1 MSPQRLRAVV
11 ILLASAALCGCV
23 QVQPYD
29 YTALRAR
36 RPVSIL
42 VLPPLN
48 QTVDVN
54 GPYSFL
60 STVTLPLAEQGYYV
74 YPVQVIDEY
83 LKENGLPTAGEM
95 NQVAP
100 AKLHEIVGADAVL
113 YLDLLQYG
121 TKYAV
126 LASTTVVSARAK
138 LVDTQTGQTLWEGT
152 ATVQQNPNNNSG
164 GLLGALVGAALNQI
178 INSKTDLSHQVAAMT
193 SNQLFTQPG
202 RGLLFGPHHP
212 KHGSD

>member
-1 MSPQRLRAVV
+1 MSARRKAGVAV
-11 ILLASAALCGCV
+11 LLAATALAGCV
-23 QVQPYD
+23 EVRPYD
-29 YTALRAR
+29 YSALRAR

-48 QTVDVN
+48 ESVEVN

-60 STVTLPLAEQGYYV
+60 STVSLPIAEQGYYV

-95 NQVAP
+95 HQVP
-100 AKLHEIVGADAVL
+100 LAKLREIVGADAVL
-113 YLDLLQYG
+113 YLDLQQYG

-126 LASTTVVSARAK
+126 LASTTVVSSRAK
-138 LVDTQTGQTLWEGT
+138 LVDTQTGQTLWEGI

-164 GLLGALVGAALNQI
+164 GLLGALIGAALNQI
-178 INSKTDLSHQVAAMT
+178 INSKTDFSHQVAAMT
-193 SNQLFTQPG
+193 SSQLFTQPG
-202 RGLLFGPHHP
+202 HGLLFGPHHP
-212 KHGSD
+212 KHDSD

>member
-1 MSPQRLRAVV
+1 MSAGRLAAVT
-11 ILLASAALCGCV
+11 LLAAAALGGCV
-23 QVQPYD
+23 QVKPYD

-48 QTVDVN
+48 KTIEVN
-54 GPYSFL
+54 GPYAFL

-95 NQVAP
+95 HEVSL

-126 LASTTVVSARAK
+126 LSSTTVVSASGK
-138 LVDTQTGQTLWEGT
+138 LVDAQTGQTLWEGT

-164 GLLGALVGAALNQI
+164 GLLGALLGAALNQI
-178 INSKTDLSHQVAAMT
+178 INSKTDFSHQVAGMT
-193 SNQLFTQPG
+193 SSQLFTQPA
-202 RGLLFGPHHP
+202 RGLLYGPRHP